1 MDYLVITMYDQYID
15 KEDIRLYVESTSDQ
29 IDDTE
34 SLIWRASNQSL
45 LADLL
50 AALTGDDRLIRQS
63 MMLTAVAESCKFELN
78 LVGGDGSNRGVAVM
92 SDLVLSIPFAD
103 GEGKSSRLELGKV
116 KARVLFVPELQQ
128 LQYSIVNATALVSPD
143 DDRLVAAATALER
156 DLAELGIGDAAMA
169 HGPHVDQLS
178 RTAHDDLRDQ
188 FLATVSTGASGL
200 SSALREFDTVTNVSG
215 KLGWLKAAMPS
226 LPTADAIAQAESEA
240 TASAHAAPTT
250 THHQG
255 SFPRPP
261 TQTTNQGH
269 GFLDRLA
276 DEGQQ
281 QPSVP
286 PQRAPPQ
293 PGTRAIGFLDRLVNE
308 LDGPD
313 QQQGRFPRPPEPPSH
328 SNANHFY
335 DNERFPR
342 SPMQPDR
349 PDNRHFQLQ
358 PPSLARAPAPVA
370 APAPT
375 AGKAPLIGGF
385 LVRGLAN
392 AAKNIAEA
400 AVAAD
405 EFAEASYA
413 RPNQKKNE
421 EIKFYRQANNDKP
434 APTVHLS
441 DILPPH
447 QGQMEAK
454 PAGASAGDDVD
465 YGVDASMS
473 AKAPI
478 PVDSGD
484 IDESSGWSDNDDIG
498 IDDDEGVDEG
508 VGLEPEIPTA
518 KSSTA
523 IKTGDV
529 EHSREAKAEPSFRSF
544 ADRLSAATESS
555 TAAAVPVGVIQESQ
569 TFPRP
574 VQNMPSDSAAP
585 ASIGAASVS
594 TCDGSYQFVSMR
606 SLQDELPVPKD
617 WLAVEAVDTVDEQ
630 SGIIPTRSRW
640 QPRRMRASKC

>member
-281 QPSVP
+281 QTSVP

-308 LDGPD
+308 LEGPD

-349 PDNRHFQLQ
+349 PDNRHFQPQ
-358 PPSLARAPAPVA
+358 PPSLA
-370 APAPT
+370 
-375 AGKAPLIGGF
+375 
-385 LVRGLAN
+385 
-392 AAKNIAEA
+392 
-400 AVAAD
+400 
-405 EFAEASYA
+405 
-413 RPNQKKNE
+413 
-421 EIKFYRQANNDKP
+421 
-434 APTVHLS
+434 
-441 DILPPH
+441 
-447 QGQMEAK
+447 
-454 PAGASAGDDVD
+454 
-465 YGVDASMS
+465 
-473 AKAPI
+473 
-478 PVDSGD
+478 
-484 IDESSGWSDNDDIG
+484 
-498 IDDDEGVDEG
+498 
-508 VGLEPEIPTA
+508 
-518 KSSTA
+518 
-523 IKTGDV
+523 
-529 EHSREAKAEPSFRSF
+529 
-544 ADRLSAATESS
+544 
-555 TAAAVPVGVIQESQ
+555 
-569 TFPRP
+569 
-574 VQNMPSDSAAP
+574 
-585 ASIGAASVS
+585 
-594 TCDGSYQFVSMR
+594 
-606 SLQDELPVPKD
+606 
-617 WLAVEAVDTVDEQ
+617 
-630 SGIIPTRSRW
+630 
-640 QPRRMRASKC
+640 